1 MSVTWAGQSTSVN
14 SNTTSSVGVVG
25 LGTPTGPAGG
35 ALTGSYPNPGLNP
48 ASIPAPGSTT
58 EVVFNSAGFLAGDPG
73 FTFGP
78 STDTIS
84 VGNVSLRV
92 LEVSPSGLD
101 SIGTG
106 ALIISADG
114 GSENVQ
120 IDANLTQTGDL
131 QVTGFFSFAPNG
143 EFIQNAVNG
152 RMDFM
157 PSPLAANTFGVY
169 MDFTS
174 FTVGARM
181 GVIRASDGV
190 KNPAGSYIQYETQL
204 AISSNINTVFGNN
217 AEVVMRVTT
226 TGNDT
231 FQIAPSTA
239 AGRSAAVA
247 ICNQSHVGVANRSP
261 ATEHVDPTLYVYSS
275 DGAQA
280 LDYVRMLHNQTDGVI
295 ETGAGDLVLKA
306 AGATKIEGTA
316 YGYTLPTETGMFG
329 QMPERGTGATTK
341 WAYPRNPRNGFA
353 LQTDCNTVGDY
364 TALQSG
370 SGAST
375 QFGVA
380 STTTRFGI
388 SNSTTGSTAT
398 GRAGLGSVAVTQVVF
413 GQGFCE
419 FEAAVAVPTL
429 SDATNTFIVRAGWA
443 DSQTAA
449 GVDSVEFQYTDA
461 AGTGAAWDCVT
472 RANSVETRTT
482 VGSNLVA
489 FQFYILKIT
498 VDAAGT
504 EVNFYLDDVLVA
516 THTTNIPTGTAQA
529 TGALVQIRKTV
540 GTTGRTVRSDYIWH
554 WHGLTR

>member
-14 SNTTSSVGVVG
+14 ANTTSSVGVVG

-58 EVVFNSAGFLAGDPG
+58 QVVFNSAGVLAGDAD
-73 FTFGP
+73 FTFASG
-78 STDTIS
+78 SDTLS
-84 VGNVSLRV
+84 LGNVSLRV
-92 LEVSPSGLD
+92 LEVSPTGLD

-120 IDANLTQTGDL
+120 FNANLVQTGDL

-143 EFIQNAVNG
+143 EFITNTTNG

-190 KNPAGSYIQYETQL
+190 KNPSGSYIQYETQL
-204 AISSNINTVFGNN
+204 AISSDINTVFGNN
-217 AEVVMRVTT
+217 AECVMRLTT
-226 TGNDT
+226 TGENT
-231 FQIAPSTA
+231 FQIAPSVA

-247 ICNQSHVGVANRSP
+247 IVNQSHVGVANRSP
-261 ATEHVDPTLYVYSS
+261 TTAHVDPTLYVYSS
-275 DGAQA
+275 DGTQA
-280 LDYVRMLHNQTDGVI
+280 NDFVRISHDQTNGVI

-306 AGATKIEGTA
+306 AGATKVEGTA
-316 YGYTLPTETGMFG
+316 YGYTLPTETGLFG
-329 QMPERGTGATTK
+329 QMPERATGSTTR

-353 LQTDCNTVGDY
+353 LQTDGNTVGDY
-364 TALQSG
+364 TVLQG
-370 SGAST
+370 GTGAST
-375 QFGVA
+375 SFTIA

-388 SNSTTGSTAT
+388 AQSSTGTTAT
-398 GRAGLGSVAVTQVVF
+398 GRAGLGSAAVTQVVL
-413 GQGFCE
+413 GQGYCE
-419 FEAAVAVPTL
+419 FEAAVQIPTL
-429 SDATNTFIVRAGWA
+429 SDGTNTFIVQAGWC
-443 DSQTAA
+443 DSLTAA
-449 GVDSVEFQYTDA
+449 SVDSIAFEYTDA
-461 AGTGAAWDCVT
+461 AGIGSAWECVT
-472 RANSVETRTT
+472 RSNSVETRTA

-489 FQFYILKIT
+489 SQFYILKIT
-498 VDAAGT
+498 VNAAGT

-516 THTTNIPTGTAQA
+516 THTTNIPTGTARA
-529 TGALVQIRKTV
+529 TGALVHIRKTL
-540 GTTGRTVRSDYIWH
+540 GTTARTLRHDYLWH